1 MRKTRP
7 RARKEPSYQRTGGIQ
22 RKGKDNLQLLQ
33 KQLVFVDFSGTFEGG
48 LRRTWV
54 TLLED
59 VWAGVFGHVS
69 GALGMFLRRFQGGV

>member
-1 MRKTRP
+1 M
-7 RARKEPSYQRTGGIQ
+7 
-22 RKGKDNLQLLQ
+22 
-33 KQLVFVDFSGTFEGG
+33 
-48 LRRTWV
+48 